1 VALAAL
7 PDSAGVA
14 AVAALAVLA
23 VSQVLVAWAV
33 SVASVEVAA
42 AVQQ

>member
-1 VALAAL
+1 MALAAL
-7 PDSAGVA
+7 PDSAAVVA
-14 AVAALAVLA
+14 VPALAVLA
-23 VSQVLVAWAV
+23 VPQVRSALAV